1 MRNPLNPDKSFSQIK
16 KDQMSRE
23 GDLLDHLMGSKEEM
37 TQLTGYEDDLGARRN
52 EILFKVTTDIED
64 TKNAL
69 KEAEGLVNR
78 LKNHLAQLEGMYR
91 ILTKGKK

>member
-1 MRNPLNPDKSFSQIK
+1 MRNPGNPDKSFSQIK
-16 KDQMSRE
+16 KDQMGRE
-23 GDLLDHLMGSKEEM
+23 NDLLNHLMGSKDEIS
-37 TQLTGYEDDLGARRN
+37 QLTGYEDDLGVRRN
-52 EILFKVTTDIED
+52 EILFKVTSDIED

-69 KEAEGLVNR
+69 REAEGLVAR